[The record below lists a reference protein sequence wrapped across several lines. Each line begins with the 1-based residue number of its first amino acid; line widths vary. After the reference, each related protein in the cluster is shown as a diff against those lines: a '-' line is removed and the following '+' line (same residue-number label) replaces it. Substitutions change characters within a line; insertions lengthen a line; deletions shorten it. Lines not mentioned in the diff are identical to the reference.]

1 MHKEKDGPK
10 KFRIIKRNAYKM
22 RAFIAIELSP
32 DLRKR
37 LAFLEEQLKSSGAD
51 VKWVKP
57 DHIHLTLK
65 FLGEI
70 DEKQLGEITK
80 IIQETAD
87 KNKRFLIRLASP
99 GAFPN
104 INSPRVIWIEI
115 DKGDL
120 ETKEIAKILEK
131 KTAKVGI
138 PQESRPF
145 SSHITLGRVRSGKNC
160 EKLVK
165 NLENLASNSTQDSP
179 EFLATK
185 ITLFKSTL
193 TPGGPIYEALK
204 EADLQNN

>member
-1 MHKEKDGPK
+1 
-10 KFRIIKRNAYKM
+10 M

-32 DLRKR
+32 DFKKR
-37 LAFLEEQLKSSGAD
+37 LASLEEQLKSSGAD

-57 DHIHLTLK
+57 ENIHLTLK

-70 DEKQLGEITK
+70 DEKQLGEAAK
-80 IIQETAD
+80 IIQNTAD
-87 KNKRFLIRLASP
+87 KNKRFFIRLASP

-104 INSPRVIWIEI
+104 LNFPRVIWIGI

-120 ETKEIAKILEK
+120 ETKEIAKILEEE
-131 KTAKVGI
+131 TAKAGI

-145 SSHITLGRVRSGKNC
+145 SSHITLGRVKSGKNC
-160 EKLVK
+160 EKLAK
-165 NLENLASNSTQDSP
+165 NLENLASNSTQDTP

-193 TPGGPIYEALK
+193 SAGGPIYEALK
-204 EADLQNN
+204 EAHFQND